1 MTVGRRGSAPEHGVG
16 RRVEGRPCSRTS
28 DLLKHTGTRSTRTK
42 GQLKH
47 RRQADEQDD
56 QERKLRE
63 HRREDRR
70 PDHGSAQVGQN
81 GTNLGVRAA

>member
-42 GQLKH
+42 GRL
-47 RRQADEQDD
+47 ADEQDD